1 MGGLPGLPARDR
13 LELLHVNGILR
24 VEGGAVRAGRV
35 IRDRGGL
42 KARLQKD

>member
-1 MGGLPGLPARDR
+1 V
-13 LELLHVNGILR
+13 ELLNVNGILR

-42 KARLQKD
+42 KGRLQKD